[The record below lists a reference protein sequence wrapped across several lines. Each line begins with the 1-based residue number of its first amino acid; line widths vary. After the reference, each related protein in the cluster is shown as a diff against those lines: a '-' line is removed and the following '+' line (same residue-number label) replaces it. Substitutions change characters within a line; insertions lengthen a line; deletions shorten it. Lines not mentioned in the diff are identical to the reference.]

1 MICAMRSPQQAL
13 RKGYPRHDRAAI
25 TGHKSTQM
33 MKRYTHISGKVLV
46 DAVRVSRVFI
56 GDLDDSKGAI
66 DLEKEFSNALME
78 AITELGTSDLDA
90 FIHEPDEI
98 SLVIDLCESPEDY
111 WTIRVD
117 YGEAGWSRSEAFM
130 MVYDVMRDA
139 GIVAILLNDAE
150 DDETGISEDLRPD
163 DEVRH

>member
-1 MICAMRSPQQAL
+1 MSSAHLSTILDPVQKGKTPDNAINGLSAHQKPRKQQNTANV
-13 RKGYPRHDRAAI
+13 I
-25 TGHKSTQM
+25 TS
-33 MKRYTHISGKVLV
+33 
-46 DAVRVSRVFI
+46 
-56 GDLDDSKGAI
+56 DLIDSEDAI
-66 DLEKEFSNALME
+66 DLEKEFSEALME

-163 DEVRH
+163 AEVRH

>member
-1 MICAMRSPQQAL
+1 
-13 RKGYPRHDRAAI
+13 
-25 TGHKSTQM
+25 M
-33 MKRYTHISGKVLV
+33 M
-46 DAVRVSRVFI
+46 VSRVFI

-150 DDETGISEDLRPD
+150 DDEPGISEDLRPD

>member
-1 MICAMRSPQQAL
+1 MSSAHLSTILDPVQKGKTPDNAINGLSAHQKPRKQQNTANV
-13 RKGYPRHDRAAI
+13 I
-25 TGHKSTQM
+25 T
-33 MKRYTHISGKVLV
+33 I
-46 DAVRVSRVFI
+46 
-56 GDLDDSKGAI
+56 DLIDSKGAI
-66 DLEKEFSNALME
+66 DLEKEFSEALME
-78 AITELGTSDLDA
+78 AIAELGTSDLDA

-98 SLVIDLCESPEDY
+98 SLVIDLCESLEDY

-117 YGEAGWSRSEAFM
+117 YGEAGWSRPEAFM